1 MRRAVEER
9 EDSLHE
15 EFTRILKEKLAEQ
28 FENFSRFNH
37 DYISRQLKESQ
48 WDCKDI
54 FWLPMFCCVFFSI
67 HDYLLFCFCFC
78 FLSLDMS

>member
-1 MRRAVEER
+1 VRRAVEER

-48 WDCKDI
+48 WD
-54 FWLPMFCCVFFSI
+54 
-67 HDYLLFCFCFC
+67 Y
-78 FLSLDMS
+78 MS